1 MKKSLPLAIALL
13 STLAVPAFAQNQ
25 SGAQGGA
32 AAGAATG
39 AVGGAIVGGPVG
51 AAVGAVVGGAA
62 GATVGSLTPE
72 DRTYV
77 QTYVRRTP
85 RQSVRIREDVAVG
98 TTLPSTVTYYEIEGR
113 PSLSSYRYAYV
124 NDRYVLVDG
133 NRRIVQV
140 ID

>member
-85 RQSVRIREDVAVG
+85 RQSVRIQEDIRVG
-98 TTLPSTVTYYEIEGR
+98 AELPSTVTYYQIEGR
-113 PSLSSYRYAYV
+113 PALSSYRYAYV